1 MLIAVTSAEHGSLH
15 CSTHP
20 IMITHFVALQPPHQK
35 RITKNVPLLVLHM
48 FSCVHRLGT
57 QPLTKGERIMWGYTI
72 IGRDGGEAYTSE
84 PEYESEMEAYKA
96 GDLTL
101 CDMNEGSMEVW
112 EDQ

>member
-1 MLIAVTSAEHGSLH
+1 LCA
-15 CSTHP
+15 
-20 IMITHFVALQPPHQK
+20 ITPFVNLTA
-35 RITKNVPLLVLHM
+35 LVLREK
-48 FSCVHRLGT
+48 S
-57 QPLTKGERIMWGYTI
+57 MWGYTI

-112 EDQ
+112 ED